1 MKNDNPICLGAMPV
15 GIICEIRNITSDKET
30 ERRLLELGVRIGSL
44 VKVLNRQMNGSV
56 VLARG
61 EARLAVDS
69 SLADALV
76 VSVA

>member
-44 VKVLNRQMNGSV
+44 VKVLNRHVITSYSIHYTK
-56 VLARG
+56 LY
-61 EARLAVDS
+61 D
-69 SLADALV
+69 
-76 VSVA
+76 